1 MKTSRIV
8 RFAANTKKILDAKH
22 KCSYSK
28 GMNKLSLQKRAQVI
42 GLLVEGNSLRAT
54 GRLADVSYNTVLKLA
69 AQAGKACDAYQAK
82 VMVNLPCKKLQLDEI
97 WSFVY
102 SKAKNV
108 PDNKR
113 GEAGDVWTWVAIDA
127 DTKLVPTWLVGGRDG
142 EAARIFVADLAGR
155 LANRVQIT
163 SDGAAPYLQ
172 AVEGA
177 FGADVDYA
185 MLVKIYGEGGEG
197 NEKRYSPAE
206 YVCAKK
212 EKIIGNPD
220 LCCVSTSFVER
231 QNLTMRMSIRRFTRL
246 TNAFSKKVENHAA
259 SVALHFMNYNFC
271 RIHQTL
277 RITPAM
283 AAGVTDHVWTVEE
296 VAALV
301 E

>member
-1 MKTSRIV
+1 M
-8 RFAANTKKILDAKH
+8 LGAKH
-22 KCSYSK
+22 ICSYSED
-28 GMNKLSLQKRAQVI
+28 MNKLSLQKRAQVI

-54 GRLADVSYNTVLKLA
+54 GRIADVSYNTVLKLA

-102 SKAKNV
+102 AKAKNV
-108 PDNKR
+108 PENRR

-127 DTKLVPTWLVGGRDG
+127 DTKLVPTWIVGGRDG
-142 EAARIFVADLAGR
+142 DTAKTFVADLACR

-163 SDGAAPYLQ
+163 SDGHRPYLE
-172 AVEGA
+172 AVESA
-177 FGADVDYA
+177 FGSEVDYA
-185 MLVKIYGEGGEG
+185 MLVKIYNEQGEGG
-197 NEKRYSPAE
+197 EKRYSPGE

-220 LCCVSTSFVER
+220 LCCTSTSFVER
-231 QNLTMRMSIRRFTRL
+231 QNLTMRMSMRRFTRL

-277 RITPAM
+277 RVTPAM

-296 VAALV
+296 VAALIND
-301 E
+301 